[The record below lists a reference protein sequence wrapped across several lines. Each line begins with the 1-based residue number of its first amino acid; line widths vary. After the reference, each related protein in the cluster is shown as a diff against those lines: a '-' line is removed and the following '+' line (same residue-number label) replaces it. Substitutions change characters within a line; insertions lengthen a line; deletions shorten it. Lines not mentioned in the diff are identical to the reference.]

1 MEGRIGHY
9 SIVSELG
16 RGGMGVVY
24 KAHEESLNRFVALK
38 VLGKH
43 LSEDENFVERFKREA
58 RSAAA
63 LNHPNIV
70 KVYAIDEFNG
80 QHYFA
85 MEYVEGSSI
94 LQIVKQQGPM
104 APVAAARLILQTASG
119 LGAAHAKGILHR
131 DIKPANLLLDEH
143 GLVKIADF
151 GLALLAA
158 GNTRLTATGMFM
170 GTPGY
175 LSPEQCLGEGVD
187 ARTDIYSLGVT
198 LYEMLTG
205 VTPLNADS
213 PLALL
218 RQIIEVEPKDVAELR
233 PEVPDTLRRILKK
246 MMAKKPD
253 DRYRDCPTLIAD
265 LQNWLAS
272 VGSTTSHLNPV
283 ITASAATVT
292 SPGISD
298 TATVLMDSAQSGA
311 DKITAG
317 TRKNA
322 DRKPRVAMIAVISVF
337 LLAAASY
344 AAWYFGSADPAGD
357 PTATTSEVAG
367 VVADPGGTGTR
378 GLVTGEEHPAATGAA
393 ATASDQAAP
402 PATVEKPVEAQAAT
416 ELKPT
421 SGENLVETQTV
432 TDANLDTGET
442 TVGESTAGE
451 IPEPRDYAQTDSSQN
466 TVKVVPE
473 GTRGSDYSPATA
485 GVSLAATEQDT
496 SQAPEQTM
504 PAQRRPEQT
513 VRDEPRS
520 APSNDRAANNSART
534 PREAPIGTGVALVS
548 IGDRLLADAAS
559 DYIRQILE
567 RHSISVLDGIAV
579 PGVAGMLENGGG
591 AIEELLRPH
600 ARYLVFIRA
609 DYSGQR
615 ELYYMG
621 RSDTEYQARLNV
633 ETHDM
638 LDGRAVGAAIHA
650 SIGYTQLSVN
660 AKVEEIIR
668 PKFAPTA
675 GNLKD

>member
-94 LQIVKQQGPM
+94 LQIVKQHGPM

-119 LGAAHAKGILHR
+119 LGAAHAKCILHR

-187 ARTDIYSLGVT
+187 PRTDIYSLGVT

-233 PEVPDTLRRILKK
+233 PEVPDTLRCILKK

-253 DRYRDCPTLIAD
+253 DRYRDCAALITD

-283 ITASAATVT
+283 ITASAATIT
-292 SPGISD
+292 SPGIND
-298 TATVLMDSAQSGA
+298 TATVLMDSAQPGA

-317 TRKNA
+317 TRNNA

-337 LLAAASY
+337 LLAAAGY

-357 PTATTSEVAG
+357 PKATTSEVAE
-367 VVADPGGTGTR
+367 VVADPVSAGTS
-378 GLVTGEEHPAATGAA
+378 GLMTAEEHPDATGTA
-393 ATASDQAAP
+393 ATASNQAAP
-402 PATVEKPVEAQAAT
+402 PTPVDKPVAVQAAT
-416 ELKPT
+416 ELKPA
-421 SGENLVETQTV
+421 SGENLVEAHTGTR
-432 TDANLDTGET
+432 ANLDTAET

-451 IPEPRDYAQTDSSQN
+451 MPEPRDYAQTDNSQN

-473 GTRGSDYSPATA
+473 GTRGSGYSPATA

-496 SQAPEQTM
+496 SQAPDQTM

-513 VRDEPRS
+513 VRDEPRTTPAS
-520 APSNDRAANNSART
+520 DRASNNAARN

-567 RHSISVLDGIAV
+567 RHSIAVLDGTAV

-621 RSDTEYQARLNV
+621 RSDTEYQARLSV
-633 ETHDM
+633 ETSDM
-638 LDGRAVGAAIHA
+638 LDGRAVGAAIHT

-668 PKFAPTA
+668 PRFAPTA
-675 GNLKD
+675 GNLKE